1 MPRFR
6 EHTYAAFLF
15 DMDGTLLD
23 SSAVVDRVWRTWAQR
38 HGVDTET
45 LMANM
50 HGVRSED
57 TVRRFAPPGIDVAQE
72 NGWILQAELTDV
84 EGIVALEGIHA
95 FIERLAPGE
104 WAVVTSATRAL
115 AELRM
120 RAVNLPIPAVL
131 ISADDVQRGKPDPQG
146 FTLAARKLGV
156 PIEECLV
163 FEDSPAGVAAGTA
176 AGAQVVIVGGRVS
189 ASAGHFALANYD

>member
-38 HGVDTET
+38 QGVDTET

-57 TVRRFAPPGIDVAQE
+57 TVRRFAPPGTDVAQE
-72 NGWILQAELTDV
+72 NGWILQAELMDV

-176 AGAQVVIVGGRVS
+176 AGAEVAIVGGRVS
-189 ASAGHFALANYD
+189 ASAGKFALANYD

>member
-57 TVRRFAPPGIDVAQE
+57 TVRRFAPPGTDVATE

-176 AGAQVVIVGGRVS
+176 SGAQVAIVGGRVS
-189 ASAGHFALANYD
+189 ASAGQFALANYD

>member
-57 TVRRFAPPGIDVAQE
+57 TVRRFAPPGTDVATE

-176 AGAQVVIVGGRVS
+176 AGAQVAIVGGRVS